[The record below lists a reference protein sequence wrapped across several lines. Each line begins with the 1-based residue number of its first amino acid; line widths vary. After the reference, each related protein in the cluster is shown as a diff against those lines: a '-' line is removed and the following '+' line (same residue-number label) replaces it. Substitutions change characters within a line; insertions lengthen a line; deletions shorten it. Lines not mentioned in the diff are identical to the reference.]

1 MYINFHLVMSM
12 LQGEFSPKAES
23 YYHDLADHRE
33 KDSVANHYD
42 KWADDY
48 EEVHATTG
56 LLELNKNCTNTLA
69 KYLVGKDL
77 DILDVAC
84 GTGLTGEYLHKLG
97 YTRIDGVDGSNN
109 MMKKAHEKKIYASL
123 KQGRITRTES
133 LPCSPNTYDGIICVA
148 AIARNAI
155 DMEYALRDF
164 VRISKPGGIVTY
176 TINHEGLP
184 FMEEH
189 GKLMQDGTIE
199 MLYLQRINYVKGV
212 IGKDL
217 KCYLCVIRVL

>member
-12 LQGEFSPKAES
+12 LQGESSPKAEI
-23 YYHDLADHRE
+23 YFHDMEDHRE
-33 KDSVANHYD
+33 KDTLNDHYD

-48 EEVHATTG
+48 EAIHATTG
-56 LLELNKNCTNTLA
+56 LLELNKKSTNTFA

-97 YTRIDGVDGSNN
+97 YTRIDGVDASNN
-109 MMKKAHEKKIYASL
+109 MMKKAQEKKIYASL
-123 KQGRITRTES
+123 KQGRITKTES
-133 LPCSPNTYDGIICVA
+133 LPCSPNAYDGIICA
-148 AIARNAI
+148 GGISRNLI
-155 DMEYALRDF
+155 HMEYALRDF

-176 TINHEGLP
+176 TINQEGLP

-199 MLYLQRINYVKGV
+199 MLYLKRIHYFNRV
-212 IGKDL
+212 GKDL
-217 KCYLCVIRVL
+217 ECYLCVIRVL